1 MIIKALLLIRVLLQ
15 KLLLSELTVPCTV
28 SGTCLPNCFTI
39 PNPSTDVQKEFDL
52 FYDKLLDLFNN
63 YYPLRTI
70 TVSSRDPDYVTPA
83 IKAKL
88 RRKNRLMHVGRLDEA
103 DALAK
108 QIAKDISKS
117 TKSRLSHISLRRG
130 TKGVWAAV
138 RELTGRKRQVAV
150 VDGITAQSLNDHY
163 AAISTDSQYS
173 IPVRKPLTTPI
184 TDNHV
189 TDWEIFKLLDKLRPT
204 ATGLDLIPAWFLHLA
219 APVLCKPLSRLF
231 NLSLSTGIVPSQW
244 KQAYIQPV
252 PKVPA
257 PTTHADFRPI
267 SITPVLTRIFEKII
281 VRRYIYPAL
290 LAPPPTLTFHD
301 QFAFRPTG
309 STTAALVSILHAITS
324 LLTANSY
331 VIVIALDF
339 SKAFDTV
346 RHSAVLQ
353 KLAQLDIPDHIF
365 NWISDYLQDHSHCI
379 IVQQLFIGFA
389 NCLCQY
395 NPGVW
400 C

>member
-1 MIIKALLLIRVLLQ
+1 MGGGARV
-15 KLLLSELTVPCTV
+15 
-28 SGTCLPNCFTI
+28 
-39 PNPSTDVQKEFDL
+39 
-52 FYDKLLDLFNN
+52 
-63 YYPLRTI
+63 
-70 TVSSRDPDYVTPA
+70 
-83 IKAKL
+83 KL
-88 RRKNRLMHVGRLDEA
+88 R
-103 DALAK
+103 
-108 QIAKDISKS
+108 
-117 TKSRLSHISLRRG
+117 
-130 TKGVWAAV
+130 
-138 RELTGRKRQVAV
+138 
-150 VDGITAQSLNDHY
+150 Y
-163 AAISTDSQYS
+163 
-173 IPVRKPLTTPI
+173 
-184 TDNHV
+184 
-189 TDWEIFKLLDKLRPT
+189 RP
-204 ATGLDLIPAWFLHLA
+204 
-219 APVLCKPLSRLF
+219 CR
-231 NLSLSTGIVPSQW
+231 
-244 KQAYIQPV
+244 QAYIQPV

-365 NWISDYLQDHSHCI
+365 NWISDYLQAYRRGSIYKVGGPDAERRRCQRDRERSERRGQKPLSTFHLE
-379 IVQQLFIGFA
+379 IVKF
-389 NCLCQY
+389 CLL
-395 NPGVW
+395 
-400 C
+400 